1 MLDRFIKIE
10 SVICKITKAICFIS
24 FFGVVAIVLLNVA
37 DVLSAKAFR
46 PILGSFEITQRLLMC
61 TVFTSFA
68 YAQSTK
74 KHINMTIIIA
84 RYPRPLR
91 FAFFTITSLLA
102 VFVAGAL
109 SYAGYFQAGVSRQM
123 GTITDVL
130 FIPLYPFF
138 YVQAVG
144 MAAFAIV
151 LLFDSTMSFFAIFK
165 KDFAEHIMADWSD
178 T

>member
-1 MLDRFIKIE
+1 MLDGFKKVE
-10 SVICKITKAICFIS
+10 NVICRFTKIICYIS
-24 FFGVVAIVLLNVA
+24 FAGVMAIVLLNVA
-37 DVLSAKAFR
+37 DVLMAKAFR

-61 TVFTSFA
+61 TVFASLA
-68 YAQSTK
+68 YTQATK

-91 FAFFTITSLLA
+91 FAFFTITSLLS

-138 YVQAVG
+138 YIQAVA
-144 MAAFAIV
+144 MAAFAIA
-151 LLFDSTMSFFAIFK
+151 LLFDAIMSFFAIFK
-165 KDFAEHIMADWSD
+165 KDFAQHVMAEWSD
-178 T
+178 A